1 MFVIT
6 APETP
11 APLRPAA
18 PSRTGPALVAAVLFV
33 LHCAFALRHHARFRT
48 TGYDLGIFGQAVRS
62 WAEGRLPAS
71 EIRTA
76 TAPAGFEGEALP
88 LLGDHFHP
96 VLALL
101 GPVYRLVPHVEMLL
115 VAQAAL
121 VAVAVY
127 VTGRTAQRQLPGRPS
142 AGPLVGVACGLAW
155 GTQALIGFDFHEVAF
170 ALPPLA
176 LACRAY
182 LDGRLRAAAWWAAA
196 LLLVK
201 EDLGATAAVFG
212 LLIAHRARGRRDR
225 RERHAWRAGWLLAG
239 GSVLAA
245 ALVVKVVVPGFA
257 PDGRYLYAEQVGG
270 AYGFLDGWSVKVL
283 TVLAL
288 LAVTG
293 GLVVRSPLAWLLLP
307 TLAWRF
313 TSSVPSHWE
322 PGLHYSAVLVPV
334 AFAALV
340 DAVQRGARL
349 PVRRGARLPV
359 PRGAGAALLVPVGV
373 ALLLLPLQPTA
384 QLATP
389 GFWRESPREAAARA
403 AVGLVPDGVRVAA
416 SNTLAPHLT
425 DRAVVRLAAPGLL
438 DRDPAVEWLVA
449 DRLDGFPAGAVDGAL
464 REAAADPGWRV
475 VREEAGIV
483 LLRRTR

>member
-1 MFVIT
+1 MLMIT
-6 APETP
+6 AVGKPP
-11 APLRPAA
+11 VVVPYR
-18 PSRTGPALVAAVLFV
+18 RTGPVLVSAALFV

-62 WAEGRLPAS
+62 YAEGRLPAS

-101 GPVYRLVPHVEMLL
+101 GPVYRLVPHVEVLL

-121 VAVAVY
+121 VSAAVY
-127 VTGRTAQRQLPGRPS
+127 VTGRTAQRHLPGRPY
-142 AGPLVGVACGLAW
+142 AGVVLGAACGLAW
-155 GTQALIGFDFHEVAF
+155 GVQALVGFDFHEVAF

-182 LDGRLRAAAWWAAA
+182 LDGRLRAAVWWAAG

-201 EDLGATAAVFG
+201 EDLGATAAVLG
-212 LLIAHRARGRRDR
+212 LLVAHRARDR
-225 RERHAWRAGWLLAG
+225 RERRAGFLLAG

-245 ALVVKVVVPGFA
+245 LLVLKAVIPAFA
-257 PDGRYLYAEQVGG
+257 PDGRYLYAERVGG
-270 AYGFLDGWSVKVL
+270 AYGILDGWSVKVL

-293 GLVVRSPLAWLLLP
+293 GLVVRSPLAWLLVP

-313 TSSVPSHWE
+313 ASSVPSHWE

-340 DAVQRGARL
+340 DAL
-349 PVRRGARLPV
+349 RRGARLPLAV
-359 PRGAGAALLVPVGV
+359 PLGV
-373 ALLLLPLQPTA
+373 VLLLLPLQPTA
-384 QLATP
+384 QVATP
-389 GFWRESPREAAARA
+389 GFWREGQREAAARA
-403 AVGLVPDGVRVAA
+403 AVGRVSDGVRVAA

-425 DRAVVRLAAPGLL
+425 DRTVVRLAAPGLL
-438 DRDPAVEWLVA
+438 DRAPAVEWLVL
-449 DRLDGFPAGAVDGAL
+449 DRTDGFPAGATEGVL
-464 REAAADPGWRV
+464 REVAGHPSWRV

-483 LLRRTR
+483 LLRRER

>member
-1 MFVIT
+1 MLMIT
-6 APETP
+6 APEK
-11 APLRPAA
+11 PAA
-18 PSRTGPALVAAVLFV
+18 VAPRLAAASRTGPALVAAVLFV
-33 LHCAFALRHHARFRT
+33 LHTAFALRNHARFRT

-76 TAPAGFEGEALP
+76 TAPAGFAGEALP

-101 GPVYRLVPHVEMLL
+101 GPVYRLVPRVEVLL
-115 VAQAAL
+115 VAQTAL
-121 VAVAVY
+121 VAAAVY
-127 VTGRTAQRQLPGRPS
+127 VTGRTAQRHLPGRPW
-142 AGPLVGVACGLAW
+142 AGVVVGAACGLAW
-155 GTQALIGFDFHEVAF
+155 GVQALVGFDFHEVAF

-182 LDGRLRAAAWWAAA
+182 LDGRAGAAARWAAG

-201 EDLGATAAVFG
+201 EDLGATAAVLG
-212 LLIAHRARGRRDR
+212 LLIAHRARDR
-225 RERHAWRAGWLLAG
+225 RERRTGLLLAG
-239 GSVLAA
+239 GSALAA
-245 ALVVKVVVPGFA
+245 LLVLKVVIPGFA
-257 PDGRYLYAEQVGG
+257 PDGRYLYAERVGG
-270 AYGFLDGWSVKVL
+270 AYGLLDGWSVKVL

-307 TLAWRF
+307 TLGWRF
-313 TSSVPSHWE
+313 ASSVPSHWE

-340 DAVQRGARL
+340 DAL
-349 PVRRGARLPV
+349 RRGARLPLAV
-359 PRGAGAALLVPVGV
+359 PLGAV
-373 ALLLLPLQPTA
+373 LLLLPLQPTA
-384 QLATP
+384 QLAAP
-389 GFWRESPREAAARA
+389 GFWREGPREAAARA

-416 SNTLAPHLT
+416 SNSLAPHLT
-425 DRAVVRLAAPGLL
+425 DRTVVRLAVPGLP
-438 DRDPAVEWLVA
+438 DRAPAVEWLVL
-449 DRLDGFPAGAVDGAL
+449 DRADGFPAGATDGVL
-464 REAAADPGWRV
+464 RAVSGDPSWRV

-483 LLRRTR
+483 LLRRE

>member
-1 MFVIT
+1 MK
-6 APETP
+6 A
-11 APLRPAA
+11 
-18 PSRTGPALVAAVLFV
+18 
-33 LHCAFALRHHARFRT
+33 
-48 TGYDLGIFGQAVRS
+48 
-62 WAEGRLPAS
+62 
-71 EIRTA
+71 
-76 TAPAGFEGEALP
+76 
-88 LLGDHFHP
+88 
-96 VLALL
+96 
-101 GPVYRLVPHVEMLL
+101 
-115 VAQAAL
+115 
-121 VAVAVY
+121 
-127 VTGRTAQRQLPGRPS
+127 
-142 AGPLVGVACGLAW
+142 
-155 GTQALIGFDFHEVAF
+155 
-170 ALPPLA
+170 
-176 LACRAY
+176 
-182 LDGRLRAAAWWAAA
+182 
-196 LLLVK
+196 
-201 EDLGATAAVFG
+201 
-212 LLIAHRARGRRDR
+212 
-225 RERHAWRAGWLLAG
+225 
-239 GSVLAA
+239 
-245 ALVVKVVVPGFA
+245 
-257 PDGRYLYAEQVGG
+257 
-270 AYGFLDGWSVKVL
+270 L

-340 DAVQRGARL
+340 DAV
-349 PVRRGARLPV
+349 RRGARPPV
-359 PRGAGAALLVPVGV
+359 PGLRGAGAPLLVPVGA

-403 AVGLVPDGVRVAA
+403 AVELVPDGVRVAA

-425 DRAVVRLAAPGLL
+425 DRTVVRLAAPGLL

-483 LLRRTR
+483 LLTRVR

>member
-6 APETP
+6 APE
-11 APLRPAA
+11 APVLSRPPA

-33 LHCAFALRHHARFRT
+33 LHCAFALRNHARFRT

-101 GPVYRLVPHVEMLL
+101 GPVYRLVPHVEVLL

-182 LDGRLRAAAWWAAA
+182 LDGRLRAAAWWATA
-196 LLLVK
+196 LLFVK

-212 LLIAHRARGRRDR
+212 LLIAHRARER
-225 RERHAWRAGWLLAG
+225 RERRAGWLLAG

-245 ALVVKVVVPGFA
+245 ALVLKVVIPGFA

-270 AYGFLDGWSVKVL
+270 AYGLLDGWSMKVL

-340 DAVQRGARL
+340 DAV
-349 PVRRGARLPV
+349 RRGARLPM
-359 PRGAGAALLVPVGV
+359 PGLRGGGAPLLAPVGAV
-373 ALLLLPLQPTA
+373 LLLLPLQPTA

-403 AVGLVPDGVRVAA
+403 AVRLVPDGVRVAA
-416 SNTLAPHLT
+416 SNTLAAHLT

-449 DRLDGFPAGAVDGAL
+449 DRRDGFPAGAVDGAL
-464 REAAADPGWRV
+464 REAAADPAWRV

-483 LLRRTR
+483 LLHRAR

>member
-6 APETP
+6 APEAPPLRGP
-11 APLRPAA
+11 APA
-18 PSRTGPALVAAVLFV
+18 PSRTGPALVAVVLFV
-33 LHCAFALRHHARFRT
+33 LHTAFALRNHARFRT

-76 TAPAGFEGEALP
+76 TAPAGFAGEALP

-101 GPVYRLVPHVEMLL
+101 GPVYRLVPRVEVLL
-115 VAQAAL
+115 VAQTAL

-127 VTGRTAQRQLPGRPS
+127 VSGRTAQRHLPGRPF
-142 AGPLVGVACGLAW
+142 AGPVVGAACGLAW
-155 GTQALIGFDFHEVAF
+155 GVQTLVGFDFHEVAF
-170 ALPPLA
+170 ALPLLA

-182 LDGRLRAAAWWAAA
+182 LDGRLRAAAWWAAG

-201 EDLGATAAVFG
+201 EDLGATAAVLG
-212 LLIAHRARGRRDR
+212 LLIAYCGRDR
-225 RERHAWRAGWLLAG
+225 RTGWLLTG
-239 GSVLAA
+239 GSVLATL
-245 ALVVKVVVPGFA
+245 LVLKVVVPAFA
-257 PDGRYLYAEQVGG
+257 PDGRYLYAGQVGG

-293 GLVVRSPLAWLLLP
+293 GLVLRSPLAWLLLP
-307 TLAWRF
+307 TLVWRF

-322 PGLHYSAVLVPV
+322 PGLHYSAVLVPI
-334 AFAALV
+334 ACAALV
-340 DAVQRGARL
+340 DALRRGTRL
-349 PVRRGARLPV
+349 PLAVPLGAV
-359 PRGAGAALLVPVGV
+359 
-373 ALLLLPLQPTA
+373 LLLLPLQPTA

-403 AVGLVPDGVRVAA
+403 AVERVPDGVRVAA

-425 DRAVVRLAAPGLL
+425 DRTVVRLAAPGLL
-438 DRDPAVEWLVA
+438 DREPAVEWLVL
-449 DRLDGFPAGAVDGAL
+449 DRADGFPAGATDGVL
-464 REAAADPGWRV
+464 REAASDPAWRV
-475 VREEAGIV
+475 LRDEAGIV
-483 LLRRTR
+483 LLARAG

>member
-1 MFVIT
+1 MLMIT
-6 APETP
+6 APEAP
-11 APLRPAA
+11 ALRRPTA
-18 PSRTGPALVAAVLFV
+18 PSRTGPALVAAALFV
-33 LHCAFALRHHARFRT
+33 LHCAFALRNHARFRT

-101 GPVYRLVPHVEMLL
+101 GPVYRLVPHVEVLL

-127 VTGRTAQRQLPGRPS
+127 VTGRTAQRHLPGRPF
-142 AGPLVGVACGLAW
+142 AGTLVGVACGLAW

-182 LDGRLRAAAWWAAA
+182 LDGRLRAAAWWAGA

-212 LLIAHRARGRRDR
+212 LLIAHRARDR
-225 RERHAWRAGWLLAG
+225 RERRTGWLLAG

-245 ALVVKVVVPGFA
+245 ALVLKVVIPGFA

-340 DAVQRGARL
+340 DAV
-349 PVRRGARLPV
+349 RRGARPPV
-359 PRGAGAALLVPVGV
+359 LRGFRAPLLVPVGA

-389 GFWRESPREAAARA
+389 GFWREGPREAAARA
-403 AVGLVPDGVRVAA
+403 AVELVPDGARVAA

-483 LLRRTR
+483 LLTRVR

>member
-1 MFVIT
+1 MLMIT
-6 APETP
+6 AVEKPRR
-11 APLRPAA
+11 AAA
-18 PSRTGPALVAAVLFV
+18 PAGRAGPACVALVLFV
-33 LHCAFALRHHARFRT
+33 LHAAFALRNHARFRT

-101 GPVYRLVPHVEMLL
+101 GPVYRLVPHVEVLL

-121 VAVAVY
+121 VAAAVY
-127 VTGRTAQRQLPGRPS
+127 VTGRTAGRHLPRGEF
-142 AGPLVGVACGLAW
+142 AGPVVAAACGLAW
-155 GTQALIGFDFHEVAF
+155 GVQTLIGFDFHEVAF
-170 ALPPLA
+170 ALPLLA

-182 LDGRLRAAAWWAAA
+182 LDGRSGAAAWWAAG

-201 EDLGATAAVFG
+201 EDLGATAAVLG
-212 LLIAHRARGRRDR
+212 LLIVHRARDR
-225 RERHAWRAGWLLAG
+225 RERRTGWFLAC

-245 ALVVKVVVPGFA
+245 LLVLKVVVPGFA
-257 PDGRYLYAEQVGG
+257 PDGRYLYAERVGG
-270 AYGFLDGWSVKVL
+270 AYGLLDGWPVKAL

-313 TSSVPSHWE
+313 ASSVPSHWE

-340 DAVQRGARL
+340 DAV
-349 PVRRGARLPV
+349 RRGARPPV
-359 PRGAGAALLVPVGV
+359 PWPRGGGRAPLLAALGAV
-373 ALLLLPLQPTA
+373 LLLLPLQPTA

-389 GFWRESPREAAARA
+389 GFWREGPREAAARE
-403 AVGLVPDGVRVAA
+403 AVGRVPDGARVAA
-416 SNTLAPHLT
+416 SNALAPHLT
-425 DRAVVRLAAPGLL
+425 DRTAVRLAVPGLL
-438 DRDPAVEWLVA
+438 DRAPAVDWLVL
-449 DRLDGFPAGAVDGAL
+449 DRADGFPAGATDGVL
-464 REAAADPGWRV
+464 RAVAGDPAWRV
-475 VREEAGIV
+475 VRDGAGIV
-483 LLRRTR
+483 LLHREGGQPRA

>member
-1 MFVIT
+1 MIT
-6 APETP
+6 TLAT
-11 APLRPAA
+11 AA
-18 PSRTGPALVAAVLFV
+18 PRVPAVAPRPRTGPALVAATLFV
-33 LHCAFALRHHARFRT
+33 LHCAFALRNHARFRT

-62 WAEGRLPAS
+62 YAEGRLPAS

-101 GPVYRLVPHVEMLL
+101 GPVYRLVPHVEVLL

-121 VAVAVY
+121 VSAAVY
-127 VTGRTAQRQLPGRPS
+127 VTGRTAQRHLPGRPY
-142 AGPLVGVACGLAW
+142 AGVVIGAACGLAW
-155 GTQALIGFDFHEVAF
+155 GVQTLVGFDFHEVAF

-182 LDGRLRAAAWWAAA
+182 LDGRLRAAVWWAAG

-201 EDLGATAAVFG
+201 EDLGATAAVLG
-212 LLIAHRARGRRDR
+212 LLVAHRARDRRDR
-225 RERHAWRAGWLLAG
+225 RAGLLLAG

-245 ALVVKVVVPGFA
+245 LLVLKVVVPGFA
-257 PDGRYLYAEQVGG
+257 PDGRYLYAEGVGG
-270 AYGFLDGWSVKVL
+270 AYGILDGWSVKVL

-288 LAVTG
+288 PAVTG
-293 GLVVRSPLAWLLLP
+293 GLVVRSPLAWLLVP
-307 TLAWRF
+307 TLGWRF
-313 TSSVPSHWE
+313 VSSVPSHWE

-340 DAVQRGARL
+340 DAL
-349 PVRRGARLPV
+349 RRGARLPLAV
-359 PRGAGAALLVPVGV
+359 PLGV
-373 ALLLLPLQPTA
+373 VLLLLPLQPTA

-389 GFWRESPREAAARA
+389 GFWREGEREAAARA

-425 DRAVVRLAAPGLL
+425 DRTVVRLAVPGLL
-438 DRDPAVEWLVA
+438 DRAPVVEWLVL
-449 DRLDGFPAGAVDGAL
+449 DRADGFPAGATEGVL
-464 REAAADPGWRV
+464 REAAGEPSWRV

-483 LLRRTR
+483 LLRRER

>member
-1 MFVIT
+1 MIT
-6 APETP
+6 N
-11 APLRPAA
+11 LVPAA
-18 PSRTGPALVAAVLFV
+18 PVPRAPAVAPHRRTGPALVAAVLFV

-101 GPVYRLVPHVEMLL
+101 GPVYRLVPQVEVLL

-121 VAVAVY
+121 VSAAVY
-127 VTGRTAQRQLPGRPS
+127 VTGRTAQRHLPGRPH
-142 AGPLVGVACGLAW
+142 AGVVLGAACGLAW
-155 GTQALIGFDFHEVAF
+155 GVQTLVGFDFHEVAF

-182 LDGRLRAAAWWAAA
+182 LDGRLRAAAWWAAG

-201 EDLGATAAVFG
+201 EDLGATATVFG
-212 LLIAHRARGRRDR
+212 LLIAHRARDR
-225 RERHAWRAGWLLAG
+225 RERRTGWLLAG
-239 GSVLAA
+239 GSALAA
-245 ALVVKVVVPGFA
+245 LFVLKVAIPAFA
-257 PDGRYLYAEQVGG
+257 PDGRYLYAERVGG
-270 AYGFLDGWSVKVL
+270 AYGLLDGWSVKVL

-293 GLVVRSPLAWLLLP
+293 GLVVRSPLAWLLVP

-313 TSSVPSHWE
+313 VSSVPSHWE

-340 DAVQRGARL
+340 DAL
-349 PVRRGARLPV
+349 RRGARLPLAV
-359 PRGAGAALLVPVGV
+359 PLGV
-373 ALLLLPLQPTA
+373 VLLLLPLQPTA

-389 GFWRESPREAAARA
+389 GFWREGQREAAART

-416 SNTLAPHLT
+416 SNTLSPHLA
-425 DRAVVRLAAPGLL
+425 DRAVVRLAVPGLL
-438 DRDPAVEWLVA
+438 DRAPAVEWLVL
-449 DRLDGFPAGAVDGAL
+449 DRADGFPAGATEGVL
-464 REAAADPGWRV
+464 REVAVDPSWRV

-483 LLRRTR
+483 LLRRGRG

>member
-1 MFVIT
+1 MLMIIPPMPTHVHD
-6 APETP
+6 
-11 APLRPAA
+11 R
-18 PSRTGPALVAAVLFV
+18 SRTGPALVAAVLFA
-33 LHCAFALRHHARFRT
+33 LHTVFALHNHARFRT

-96 VLALL
+96 ALALL
-101 GPVYRLVPHVEMLL
+101 GPVYRLVPHVEVLL

-121 VAVAVY
+121 VAAAVY
-127 VTGRTAQRQLPGRPS
+127 VTGRTAQRHLPGQPS

-155 GTQALIGFDFHEVAF
+155 GTQTLIGFDFHEVAF

-182 LDGRLRAAAWWAAA
+182 LDGRLRTAAWWAAA

-212 LLIAHRARGRRDR
+212 LLIAHRVRDG
-225 RERHAWRAGWLLAG
+225 RERRAGWLLAG

-245 ALVVKVVVPGFA
+245 LLVLKVVIPGFA
-257 PDGRYLYAEQVGG
+257 PDGRYLYAEQVRG
-270 AYGFLDGWSVKVL
+270 ANGFLDGWSVKVL

-340 DAVQRGARL
+340 DAV
-349 PVRRGARLPV
+349 RRGARLPV
-359 PRGAGAALLVPVGV
+359 PGLRGFRAPLLVPVGAV
-373 ALLLLPLQPTA
+373 LLLLPFQPTA

-403 AVGLVPDGVRVAA
+403 AVELVPNGVRVAA

-425 DRAVVRLAAPGLL
+425 DRNVVWLAVPGLL
-438 DRDPAVEWLVA
+438 DQNPMVEWLVV
-449 DRLDGFPAGAVDGAL
+449 DRTDGFPAGA
-464 REAAADPGWRV
+464 AADTLRKAAGDPTWRV
-475 VREEAGIV
+475 VRDEAGIV
-483 LLRRTR
+483 LLRRCLTC